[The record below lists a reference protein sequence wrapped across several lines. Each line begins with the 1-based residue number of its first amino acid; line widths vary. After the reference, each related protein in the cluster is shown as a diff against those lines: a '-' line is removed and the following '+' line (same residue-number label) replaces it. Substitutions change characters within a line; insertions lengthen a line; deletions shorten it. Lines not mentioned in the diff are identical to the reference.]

1 MATNIEEVNKQV
13 SSVDP
18 TMNTQLP
25 MDLSSIQASVA
36 ALSQSVGQFI
46 SERQSIADAV
56 PKPEAPKAEP
66 AKTGLLDAVRPKVEM
81 PKRDLAADMA
91 EYERVK
97 QSAMA
102 SMGIGQAQFDELN
115 QVNAE
120 TMTLSKELE
129 RLNLKEEAQIAQA
142 TSGFGLSSR
151 AGAVENQIKRQMG
164 LEKSNV
170 AYQLSVKL
178 GQADLIQGRIDKAEA
193 SFEKALDYATY
204 KQDQAISDYKWALG
218 FDLDLEK
225 ADRDYLQQQI
235 NNERADRAEIREI
248 KMQEWQMYKDQYN
261 MSDGD
266 TTGLVGSSVYDGEL
280 EELYQAQPNAS
291 ADQIARVYRTKYGIA
306 PDDKSAS
313 IILARAQAVVNARDE
328 NVNAIAQATPEQ
340 TANSWLGG
348 LLGEAAEVVPGY
360 LQTEE
365 GKRIGIAGAATKNIW
380 GGVKSFFNRK

>member
-18 TMNTQLP
+18 TMNEPLP
-25 MDLSSIQASVA
+25 MDLSSIQASAA

-178 GQADLIQGRIDKAEA
+178 GQADLIQGRIDKAEK
-193 SFEKALDYATY
+193 SFEAALNYATW
-204 KQDQAISDYKWALG
+204 KQDQAIADYKWALG
-218 FDLDLEK
+218 FDLELDK

-235 NNERADRAEIREI
+235 DNTYKEKADI
-248 KMQEWQMYKDQYN
+248 
-261 MSDGD
+261 
-266 TTGLVGSSVYDGEL
+266 
-280 EELYQAQPNAS
+280 
-291 ADQIARVYRTKYGIA
+291 
-306 PDDKSAS
+306 
-313 IILARAQAVVNARDE
+313 RAQKQLELDQMKFNYDTSGGGTDQSSLFDTFLNNALKE
-328 NVNAIAQATPEQ
+328 NDPQTAAQLALAYANDLGVKISLGALTNRATELKSGIIPETQATPEE
-340 TANSWLGG
+340 TANKWLGG

-365 GKRIGIAGAATKNIW
+365 GKRIGLAGAAAKNIW
-380 GGVKSFFNRK
+380 GNVKSFFNR